1 MLNENELE
9 GMKLT
14 NEEMEKVSGGYV
26 TSSPNDR
33 LCPRCGEYKAFVTEF
48 LCEDPSKCYSKI
60 CCTACGY
67 QGSC

>member
-14 NEEMEKVSGGYV
+14 NEEMEKVSGGYIYV
-26 TSSPNDR
+26 SPNDR
-33 LCPRCGEYKAFVTEF
+33 LCPRCGEYKAFISKLF
-48 LCEDPSKCYSKI
+48 YEDPSKSYSKI

-67 QGSC
+67 EGIC